1 MSMILPIMLLLLL
14 VGALFLSKRHI
25 VIAFLV
31 PVMIL
36 PFGFL
41 ALDAAYQSATQQQD
55 IFDFS
60 EILSAGLFLSMLG
73 IPIFFIVVLP
83 VYHGLLRIHL
93 PIIATFP
100 MAVAVIM
107 LLVAYLITERPL
119 TPAPILAIAGCGLI
133 HAFVI
138 LSLISTMKS
147 FSK

>member
-1 MSMILPIMLLLLL
+1 MILPIMLLLLL

-31 PVMIL
+31 PVMLL
-36 PFGFL
+36 PFCFL
-41 ALDAAYQSATQQQD
+41 ALYAAYQIATQQQD
-55 IFDFS
+55 MFDFS
-60 EILSAGLFLSMLG
+60 ETLSAGLFLSMLG
-73 IPIFFIVVLP
+73 IPIFLIVMLP

-93 PIIATFP
+93 PIIITFP
-100 MAVAVIM
+100 MAVAVIL
-107 LLVAYLITERPL
+107 LLVAYLVAERPL
-119 TPAPILAIAGCGLI
+119 TPALTLTITGCGLI